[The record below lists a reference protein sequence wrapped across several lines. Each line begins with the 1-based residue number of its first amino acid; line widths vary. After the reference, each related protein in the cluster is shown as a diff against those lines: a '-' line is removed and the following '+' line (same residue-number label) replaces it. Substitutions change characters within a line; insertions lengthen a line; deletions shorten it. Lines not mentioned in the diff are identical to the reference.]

1 MCNKMS
7 SPAMLCKSIER
18 GMRECDKFW
27 KEKSEIQSTWEKIF
41 TLYCEPKDIFGQRI
55 YEYACFMK
63 FRYFEDYKK
72 MKKLNIMLGK
82 LFIIIGNE
90 RYIDEMKKKIK
101 NISNLLEEANFLNV
115 DFDDGL
121 CFRYKFSNI
130 KNYINDL
137 DELKYKD
144 LRKHF
149 IFSDEEKYYELT
161 EIMSSLLKIRNE
173 SLKRGIKKF
182 D

>member
-7 SPAMLCKSIER
+7 SPAMLCKNNER
-18 GMRECDKFW
+18 GMRECDEFW
-27 KEKSEIQSTWEKIF
+27 KEKSEIQSTWEKLF

-82 LFIIIGNE
+82 LLIIIGNE
-90 RYIDEMKKKIK
+90 RYIDEMKKRIK

-115 DFDDGL
+115 DFDEGL

-149 IFSDEEKYYELT
+149 IFSHEEKYYELT

-173 SLKRGIKKF
+173 LLKRGIKKF